1 MEGGGEEEGF
11 CEGKSGEGVRCLLNI
26 TKYGLYPTSILAPP
40 WGLVP
45 FLLPFFTLILFLLI
59 YRDFCIIIFFFFPSY
74 FIVFSLFCKYL
85 HLHLSSTPSCHI
97 GYRPR
102 SCHLIKIKIC
112 FAYHYILATGSVDFC
127 QARLCT
133 TYIICMPRETIVANP
148 SRLCRL
154 ILQTAP
160 QAEAVDLEQ

>member
-59 YRDFCIIIFFFFPSY
+59 YRDFCIIIFFFFPLILSY
-74 FIVFSLFCKYL
+74 FPYFANIFIFIC
-85 HLHLSSTPSCHI
+85 P
-97 GYRPR
+97 RPP
-102 SCHLIKIKIC
+102 LVT
-112 FAYHYILATGSVDFC
+112 LGTDLGVAT
-127 QARLCT
+127 
-133 TYIICMPRETIVANP
+133 
-148 SRLCRL
+148 
-154 ILQTAP
+154 
-160 QAEAVDLEQ
+160 